1 MTKKEKKPTEKK
13 GKVLKTY
20 RPVNGEVCANDT
32 HDNPLLTIRDNP
44 NFMIELGNFLDNP
57 CVMIKEGYES
67 FEPAFP
73 EAILNHPEFNWGAEI
88 MIILRYFEYVIQAR
102 FPLTYIKDLW
112 LEGTRTG
119 DITFAEIIQGME
131 HRLTVELQLKV
142 PSFDTINTID
152 IRYYYKI
159 KYNQKTS
166 SNGTT

>member
-1 MTKKEKKPTEKK
+1 MAKKTVQKEKPVREK
-13 GKVLKTY
+13 GRVLKTY
-20 RPVNGEVCANDT
+20 RPVNGEVCTNDT
-32 HDNPLLTIRDNP
+32 QDNPLLTIRDNP
-44 NFMIELGNFLDNP
+44 NFTIELGNFLDNP

-67 FEPAFP
+67 FEPSFP
-73 EAILNHPEFNWGAEI
+73 DAILDHPNFSWDAEA

-112 LEGTRTG
+112 IEGARTG

-152 IRYYYKI
+152 IKYYYKI
-159 KYNQKTS
+159 KYTKTY
-166 SNGTT
+166 